1 MEEKKIDFKISK
13 LTIRVKLMSII
24 SLIFVVSIS
33 AIILI
38 ATYFFRSDSEIRVQE
53 LNIKLAEVIGLK
65 VKTDIESVLDKTRLM
80 ANAEEQ
86 KFKSENEKQKFTE
99 SFFKDDNNFI
109 LFGIFS
115 EDNGNLKPKL
125 VNYNDKYLSENRV
138 TEEELNKLLKIHS
151 KELLKAFQGE
161 PVIHNASPGFAY
173 PVIALAIP
181 HRSDY
186 ESRTILVTLF
196 RMEKFLNAFK
206 TSGITENFMVNGEGI
221 VLAHPNSN
229 IVLSGTNLSESPI
242 VKTML
247 KSTVDNGLT
256 RYENEE
262 NSKKFYMGSFKKIGF
277 AGVGVIS
284 TVLEEKA
291 FEQVYNI
298 QRRNLLIM
306 AITLCTAILIVFF
319 YANSLT
325 NPILNLVSATQ
336 KIEEGQFL
344 VDIKPT
350 ARDEVGLLTNS
361 FIKMGKGLEEREK
374 VKDALGRFVNKEVA
388 EMVLNG
394 ELKLGGE
401 KKNCAIFF
409 SDIRSFTAISEKLDP
424 QEVVEFLNAYMT
436 EMVHCVNVT
445 HGTVDKFIGDA
456 VMATWG
462 AAFSRGN
469 DAENA
474 VNGAL
479 MMRSALIK
487 FNEGRGGDKKPII
500 KIGCGL
506 NYGPVVA
513 GQIGSSDKMEYT
525 VIGDAVNLAS
535 RVETLN
541 KPFGTDLLI
550 SEDLYLI
557 VKDIFKVEKM
567 KAIKVKGKSAPQTIY
582 AVLGRFDDPNC
593 PTDLEEVRKL
603 VGIQFEALKPTEGK
617 EDDDEEKEVKYEIL
631 E

>member
-1 MEEKKIDFKISK
+1 MEEKKKDFKISK

-24 SLIFVVSIS
+24 SLIFIVSIS

-38 ATYFFRSDSEIRVQE
+38 ATYFFKSDSEIRVQE

-86 KFKSENEKQKFTE
+86 KFKTENEKQKFTE
-99 SFFKDDNNFI
+99 AFFKDDLNFI

-138 TEEELNKLLKIHS
+138 SEEELNKLLKIHS
-151 KELLKAFQGE
+151 AELIKAFQGE
-161 PVIHNASPGFAY
+161 PIVHNASQGFQY

-186 ESRTILVTLF
+186 DSRTILITLF
-196 RMEKFLNAFK
+196 RMEKFLSAFK
-206 TSGITENFMVNGEGI
+206 TSGITENFMVNGDGV

-229 IVLSGTNLSESPI
+229 IVLSGTNLSNSPI
-242 VKTML
+242 VKAML

-262 NSKKFYMGSFKKIGF
+262 SKKFYMGSYKKIGF
-277 AGVGVIS
+277 AGIGVIS

-306 AITLCTAILIVFF
+306 AITLCTAILVVFV
-319 YANSLT
+319 YANTLT
-325 NPILNLVSATQ
+325 NPILNLVEATK
-336 KIEEGQFL
+336 KIEEGQFR
-344 VDIKPT
+344 VDIKPV

-361 FIKMGKGLEEREK
+361 FVKMGKGLEEREK

-436 EMVHCVNVT
+436 EMVRCVNET

-479 MMRSALIK
+479 MMRKALLK

-541 KPFGTDLLI
+541 KPFGTDILI
-550 SEDLYLI
+550 SEDLYNI

-567 KAIKVKGKSAPQTIY
+567 KAIKVKGKSEPQTIF
-582 AVLGRFDDPNC
+582 AVLGRLDDPDC
-593 PTDLEEVRKL
+593 PKDMEAVRKL
-603 VGIQFEALKPTEGK
+603 VGIKYDAPKPSEGK
-617 EDDDEEKEVKYEIL
+617 EEEDEEKEVKYEIL

>member
-1 MEEKKIDFKISK
+1 MEEKKKDFKISK

-24 SLIFVVSIS
+24 SLIFIISIS

-38 ATYFFRSDSEIRVQE
+38 ATYFFKSDSEIRVQE

-86 KFKSENEKQKFTE
+86 KFKTESEKQKFTE
-99 SFFKDDNNFI
+99 AFFKDDLNFI

-115 EDNGNLKPKL
+115 EENGNLKPKL
-125 VNYNDKYLSENRV
+125 VNYNDKYLSENRIS
-138 TEEELNKLLKIHS
+138 EEELSKLLKIHS
-151 KELLKAFQGE
+151 AELIKAFQGE
-161 PVIHNASPGFAY
+161 PIVHNASQGFPY

-196 RMEKFLNAFK
+196 RMEKFLSAFK
-206 TSGITENFMVNGEGI
+206 TSGITENFMVNGDGV

-229 IVLSGTNLSESPI
+229 IVLSGTNLSNSPI
-242 VKTML
+242 VKAML

-262 NSKKFYMGSFKKIGF
+262 SKKFYMGSFKKIGF
-277 AGVGVIS
+277 AGIGVIS

-306 AITLCTAILIVFF
+306 AITLCTAILVVFV

-325 NPILNLVSATQ
+325 NPILNLVEATK
-336 KIEEGQFL
+336 KIEEGQFRI
-344 VDIKPT
+344 DIKPV

-361 FIKMGKGLEEREK
+361 FVKMGKGLEEREK

-436 EMVHCVNVT
+436 EMVRCVNET

-479 MMRSALIK
+479 MMRKALMK

-541 KPFGTDLLI
+541 KPFGTDILI
-550 SEDLYLI
+550 SEDLYMI

-567 KAIKVKGKSAPQTIY
+567 KAIKVKGKSEPQTIF
-582 AVLGRFDDPNC
+582 AVLGRLDDPDC
-593 PTDLEEVRKL
+593 PKDMEAVRKL
-603 VGIQFEALKPTEGK
+603 VGIKYEAPKPSEGNSD
-617 EDDDEEKEVKYEIL
+617 EDEEKEVKYEIL

>member
-1 MEEKKIDFKISK
+1 MEEKKKDFKISK

-24 SLIFVVSIS
+24 SLIFIISIS

-38 ATYFFRSDSEIRVQE
+38 ATYFFKSDSEIRVQE

-86 KFKSENEKQKFTE
+86 KFKTESEKQKFTE
-99 SFFKDDNNFI
+99 AFFKDDQNFI

-115 EDNGNLKPKL
+115 EENGNLKPKL

-138 TEEELNKLLKIHS
+138 SEEDIGKLLKIHS
-151 KELLKAFQGE
+151 AELIKAFQGE
-161 PVIHNASPGFAY
+161 PIVHNASQGFQY
-173 PVIALAIP
+173 PVIAVAIP

-196 RMEKFLNAFK
+196 RMEKFLSAFK
-206 TSGITENFMVNGEGI
+206 TSGITENFMVNGDGV

-229 IVLSGTNLSESPI
+229 IVLSGTNLSDSPI
-242 VKTML
+242 VKAML

-262 NSKKFYMGSFKKIGF
+262 SKQFYMGSFKKIGF
-277 AGVGVIS
+277 AGIGVIS

-306 AITLCTAILIVFF
+306 AITLCTAILVVFV

-325 NPILNLVSATQ
+325 NPILNLVEATK
-336 KIEEGQFL
+336 KIEEGQFRI
-344 VDIKPT
+344 DIKPA

-361 FIKMGKGLEEREK
+361 FVKMGKGLEEREK

-436 EMVHCVNVT
+436 EMVRCVNET

-479 MMRSALIK
+479 MMRKALLK

-541 KPFGTDLLI
+541 KPFGTDILI
-550 SEDLYLI
+550 SEDLYMI

-567 KAIKVKGKSAPQTIY
+567 KAIKVKGKSEPQTIF
-582 AVLGRFDDPNC
+582 AVLGRLDDPDC
-593 PTDLEEVRKL
+593 PKDMEAVRKL
-603 VGIQFEALKPTEGK
+603 VGIKYEAPKPSEGNSD
-617 EDDDEEKEVKYEIL
+617 EDEEKEVKYEIL

>member
-1 MEEKKIDFKISK
+1 MEKKKNDFKISK

-24 SLIFVVSIS
+24 SLIFIISIS

-38 ATYFFRSDSEIRVQE
+38 ATYFFKSDSEIRVQE

-86 KFKSENEKQKFTE
+86 KFNSEKEKQKFTE
-99 SFFKDDNNFI
+99 SFFKDDQNFI

-115 EDNGNLKPKL
+115 EENGNLKPKL

-138 TEEELNKLLKIHS
+138 TEEDLTKILKLHS
-151 KELLKAFQGE
+151 KELLKAFHGE
-161 PVIHNASPGFAY
+161 PVIHNASPGFPY

-186 ESRTILVTLF
+186 ESRTILVTIF
-196 RMEKFLNAFK
+196 RMEKFLSAFK

-242 VKTML
+242 VKAML

-262 NSKKFYMGSFKKIGF
+262 NSKKYYMGSFKKIGF
-277 AGVGVIS
+277 AGIGVIS

-306 AITLCTAILIVFF
+306 AITLCTAILVVFF

-325 NPILNLVSATQ
+325 NPILNLVSATK
-336 KIEEGQFL
+336 KIEEGQFR
-344 VDIKPT
+344 VDIIPA

-361 FIKMGKGLEEREK
+361 FVKMGKGLEEREK

-436 EMVHCVNVT
+436 EMVRCVNET
-445 HGTVDKFIGDA
+445 NGTVDKFIGDA

-479 MMRSALIK
+479 MMRAALMK

-541 KPFGTDLLI
+541 KPFGTDILI

-567 KAIKVKGKSAPQTIY
+567 KAIKVKGKSEPQTIY
-582 AVLGRFDDPNC
+582 AVLGRQDDPNC
-593 PTDLEEVRKL
+593 PKDMDAVRRL
-603 VGIQFEALKPTEGK
+603 VGIKYEAPKPSEGK
-617 EDDDEEKEVKYEIL
+617 EEEDEEKEVKYEIL

>member
-1 MEEKKIDFKISK
+1 MEANKTDFKLSK
-13 LTIRVKLMSII
+13 FTIRVKMISII
-24 SLIFVVSIS
+24 SLIMVVSIS
-33 AIILI
+33 LMILI
-38 ATYFFRSDSEIRVQE
+38 ASYAFRKDSEIRVEE

-65 VKTDIESVLDKTRLM
+65 VKTDIESVIEKTRLM
-80 ANAEEQ
+80 ANVAEQ
-86 KFKSENEKQKFTE
+86 RFNSEKDKEKLVE
-99 SFFKDDNNFI
+99 AFFKDDINFM

-115 EDNGNLKPKL
+115 EDKGVLKAKQ
-125 VNYNDKYLSENRV
+125 VNFNNKYLSENGV
-138 TEEELNKLLKIHS
+138 SEEDLQKLLNIHS
-151 KELLKAFQGE
+151 KELIKAFTGE
-161 PVIHNASPGFAY
+161 SVIHNASQGFPY
-173 PVIALAIP
+173 PIVAIALP

-186 ESRTILVTLF
+186 DSRTILITLF

-206 TSGITENFMVNGEGI
+206 TAGISENFMVNGEGI

-242 VKTML
+242 VKTMM

-256 RYENEE
+256 RYEHEE
-262 NSKKFYMGSFKKIGF
+262 TKKYYLGSYKKIGF

-291 FEQVYNI
+291 FQEVYNI
-298 QRRNLLIM
+298 QRRNLLILG
-306 AITLCTAILIVFF
+306 ITLCTAILIVLFF
-319 YANSLT
+319 ANTLT
-325 NPILNLVSATQ
+325 SPILNLVDATK
-336 KIEEGQFL
+336 KIEEGVFR

-350 ARDEVGLLTNS
+350 VRDEVGLLTNS
-361 FIKMGKGLEEREK
+361 FVKMGKGLEEREK

-388 EMVLNG
+388 EMVLKG

-436 EMVHCVNVT
+436 EMVRCVNET

-479 MMRSALIK
+479 MMRSVLLK

-541 KPFGTDLLI
+541 KPFGTDILI
-550 SEDLYLI
+550 SEDLYLL

-567 KAIKVKGKSAPQTIY
+567 KAIKVKGKEAPQTIY
-582 AVLGRFDDPNC
+582 AVIGRFDDPNC
-593 PTDLEEVRKL
+593 PADLAAVRKL
-603 VGIQFEALKPTEGK
+603 VGIKYEEPKPSSGK
-617 EDDDEEKEVKYEIL
+617 EDEDEEKEVKYEI
-631 E
+631 

>member
-1 MEEKKIDFKISK
+1 MEEKKKDFKISK

-24 SLIFVVSIS
+24 SLIFIISIS

-38 ATYFFRSDSEIRVQE
+38 ATYFFKSDSEIRVQE

-86 KFKSENEKQKFTE
+86 KFKTESEKQKFTE
-99 SFFKDDNNFI
+99 AFFKDDQNFI

-115 EDNGNLKPKL
+115 EENGNLKPKL

-138 TEEELNKLLKIHS
+138 SEEDIGKLLKIHS
-151 KELLKAFQGE
+151 AELIKAFQGE
-161 PVIHNASPGFAY
+161 PIVHNASQGFQY
-173 PVIALAIP
+173 PVIAVAIP

-196 RMEKFLNAFK
+196 RMEKFLSAFK
-206 TSGITENFMVNGEGI
+206 TSGITENFMVNGDGV

-229 IVLSGTNLSESPI
+229 IVLSGTNLSDSPI
-242 VKTML
+242 VKAML

-262 NSKKFYMGSFKKIGF
+262 SKQFYMGSFKKIGF
-277 AGVGVIS
+277 AGIGVIS

-306 AITLCTAILIVFF
+306 AITLCTAILVVFV

-325 NPILNLVSATQ
+325 NPILNLVEATK
-336 KIEEGQFL
+336 KIEEGQFRI
-344 VDIKPT
+344 DIKPA

-361 FIKMGKGLEEREK
+361 FVKMGKGLEEREK

-436 EMVHCVNVT
+436 EMVRCVNET

-479 MMRSALIK
+479 MMRKALLK

-541 KPFGTDLLI
+541 KPFGTDILI
-550 SEDLYLI
+550 SEDLYMI
-557 VKDIFKVEKM
+557 VKIF
-567 KAIKVKGKSAPQTIY
+567 
-582 AVLGRFDDPNC
+582 
-593 PTDLEEVRKL
+593 
-603 VGIQFEALKPTEGK
+603 LK
-617 EDDDEEKEVKYEIL
+617 
-631 E
+631 

>member
-1 MEEKKIDFKISK
+1 MEEKKKDFKISK

-24 SLIFVVSIS
+24 SLIFIISIS

-38 ATYFFRSDSEIRVQE
+38 ATYFFKSDSEIRVQE

-86 KFKSENEKQKFTE
+86 KFKTESEKQKFTE
-99 SFFKDDNNFI
+99 AFFKDDQNFI

-115 EDNGNLKPKL
+115 EENGNLKPKL

-138 TEEELNKLLKIHS
+138 SEEDIGKLLKIHS
-151 KELLKAFQGE
+151 AELIKAFQGE
-161 PVIHNASPGFAY
+161 PIVHNASQGFQY
-173 PVIALAIP
+173 PVIAVAIP

-196 RMEKFLNAFK
+196 RMEKFLSAFK
-206 TSGITENFMVNGEGI
+206 TSGITENFMVNGDGV

-229 IVLSGTNLSESPI
+229 IVLSGTNLSDSPI
-242 VKTML
+242 VKAML

-262 NSKKFYMGSFKKIGF
+262 SKQFYMGSFKKIGF
-277 AGVGVIS
+277 AGIGVIS

-306 AITLCTAILIVFF
+306 AITLCTAILVVFV

-325 NPILNLVSATQ
+325 NPILNLVEATK
-336 KIEEGQFL
+336 KIEEGQFRI
-344 VDIKPT
+344 DIKPA

-361 FIKMGKGLEEREK
+361 FVKMGKGLEEREK

-436 EMVHCVNVT
+436 EMVRCVNET

-479 MMRSALIK
+479 MMRKALLK

-506 NYGPVVA
+506 NYGLVVA

-541 KPFGTDLLI
+541 KPFGTDILI
-550 SEDLYLI
+550 SEDLYMI

-567 KAIKVKGKSAPQTIY
+567 KAIKVKGKSEPQTIF
-582 AVLGRFDDPNC
+582 AVLGRLDDPDC
-593 PTDLEEVRKL
+593 PKDMEAVRKL
-603 VGIQFEALKPTEGK
+603 VGIKYEAPKPSEGNSD
-617 EDDDEEKEVKYEIL
+617 EDEEKEVKYEIL

>member
-1 MEEKKIDFKISK
+1 
-13 LTIRVKLMSII
+13 
-24 SLIFVVSIS
+24 
-33 AIILI
+33 
-38 ATYFFRSDSEIRVQE
+38 
-53 LNIKLAEVIGLK
+53 
-65 VKTDIESVLDKTRLM
+65 
-80 ANAEEQ
+80 
-86 KFKSENEKQKFTE
+86 
-99 SFFKDDNNFI
+99 
-109 LFGIFS
+109 
-115 EDNGNLKPKL
+115 
-125 VNYNDKYLSENRV
+125 
-138 TEEELNKLLKIHS
+138 
-151 KELLKAFQGE
+151 
-161 PVIHNASPGFAY
+161 
-173 PVIALAIP
+173 
-181 HRSDY
+181 
-186 ESRTILVTLF
+186 
-196 RMEKFLNAFK
+196 MEKFLSAFK
-206 TSGITENFMVNGEGI
+206 TSGITENFMVNGDGV

-229 IVLSGTNLSESPI
+229 IVLSGTNLSNSPI
-242 VKTML
+242 VKAML

-262 NSKKFYMGSFKKIGF
+262 SKKFYMGSYKKIGF
-277 AGVGVIS
+277 AGIGVIS

-306 AITLCTAILIVFF
+306 AITLCTAILVVFV
-319 YANSLT
+319 YANTLT
-325 NPILNLVSATQ
+325 NPILNLVEATK
-336 KIEEGQFL
+336 KIEEGQFR
-344 VDIKPT
+344 VDIKPV

-361 FIKMGKGLEEREK
+361 FVKMGKGLEEREK
-374 VKDALGRFVNKEVA
+374 VKSMLGSMIDPVVNKEVA

-436 EMVHCVNVT
+436 EMVRCVNET

-479 MMRSALIK
+479 MMRKALLK

-541 KPFGTDLLI
+541 KPFGTDILI
-550 SEDLYLI
+550 SEDLYNI

-567 KAIKVKGKSAPQTIY
+567 KAIKVK
-582 AVLGRFDDPNC
+582 
-593 PTDLEEVRKL
+593 
-603 VGIQFEALKPTEGK
+603 TEPMMTK
-617 EDDDEEKEVKYEIL
+617 
-631 E
+631 